1 MSAVFSGFVGPQ
13 PVRVDLASF
22 AAVPSRATGG
32 FSGSCFL
39 ISRAE
44 SVAVASMPLDLFG
57 GFSEL
62 TPSAS
67 VAKLGLQEYVG
78 DSDDYH

>member
-22 AAVPSRATGG
+22 AAVPSRATDG

-39 ISRAE
+39 VSRAE
-44 SVAVASMPLDLFG
+44 SATVAPVPLDCL
-57 GFSEL
+57 
-62 TPSAS
+62 
-67 VAKLGLQEYVG
+67 G
-78 DSDDYH
+78 DSVS